1 MKTQTWKNIFKTA
14 SVYSLAAI
22 ATLFVA
28 ACGKSGDSAAPMP
41 VGPGVGY
48 PTCATCAANS
58 SFLASGAGRFYA
70 SGSLS
75 FELALELFGNSQTMG
90 TYGTQQP
97 VPAGSAYYSQ
107 PMTYNY
113 SGAISS
119 QGTLTVVN
127 VPYMSCNIPPGT
139 YQVQTTQ
146 PGYFGNGQSF
156 GSMSMQAIGP
166 AQLEIVI
173 ENWGAWLKSAIPA
186 VQTLDGRQFPYKV
199 QGRVWIRSTG
209 AYMGQPQ
216 YPGYPQ
222 PAPSW
227 CDFNIE

>member
-1 MKTQTWKNIFKTA
+1 MKTQTWKNIFRAA

-41 VGPGVGY
+41 VGPSIGH
-48 PTCATCAANS
+48 PTCATCAANT
-58 SFLASGAGRFYA
+58 SFLASGAGRFY
-70 SGSLS
+70 SGGQLS
-75 FELALELFGNSQTMG
+75 FELALELFGNSATMG
-90 TYGTQQP
+90 TNGAQP

-127 VPYMSCNIPPGT
+127 VPYLSCNIPPGT
-139 YQVQTTQ
+139 YQVQTVQ
-146 PGYFGNGQSF
+146 PGYFGHGQSF
-156 GSMSMQAIGP
+156 GSMSMQAVGP
-166 AQLEIVI
+166 TQLEIVI
-173 ENWGAWLKSAIPA
+173 ESWGAWLKSSIPA
-186 VQTLDGRQFPYKV
+186 LQTLDGRQFPYKV

-209 AYMGQPQ
+209 AQMGQPM
-216 YPGYPQ
+216 PGYPQ
-222 PAPSW
+222 PYPTNTW